1 MIYSIAGFVAY
12 LSVGFFIFFLA
23 RFLYGFVDEP
33 WDVLEAMT
41 SFGELVI
48 LAWPLAIAVLI
59 IYPLVVRLGEFAD
72 WCGRGAT
79 YLGGRLKI
87 ALKGTKLEKKDE

>member
-1 MIYSIAGFVAY
+1 MIFYVAGVVAY
-12 LSVGFFIFFLA
+12 LSVGFFIFSLA

-33 WDVLEAMT
+33 LDVLEAMT

-48 LAWPLAIAVLI
+48 LAWPIAIAVLV
-59 IYPLVVRLGEFAD
+59 IYPLAVRLGEFAD

>member
-1 MIYSIAGFVAY
+1 MIFYIAGVVAY

-33 WDVLEAMT
+33 LDVLEALT

-48 LAWPLAIAVLI
+48 LAWPIAVAILF

-72 WCGRGAT
+72 WCGRRAT

-87 ALKGTKLEKKDE
+87 ALKSTEPEKKDE

>member
-1 MIYSIAGFVAY
+1 MIYSIAGLVAY

-33 WDVLEAMT
+33 WDVLEALT

-48 LAWPLAIAVLI
+48 LAWPLAAAVLV